1 MIIVATTLYNAEDY
15 VERCI
20 GSIMGQNYKNF
31 KCYITNDLSTDN
43 SVNIVKEMIKDDE
56 RFILIDNTTKM
67 YQPGNYDQIIRNNP
81 DVDDNDIVVEV
92 DGDDWLPDSKV
103 FDRVAELYS
112 DSSVWIAN
120 GKFRYVNGGIGFAAP
135 PRNISTI
142 RQETFTASHLR
153 TWRAFLWRKIK
164 EEDLKDENGVYWK
177 TAGDLAFMF
186 PMIEM
191 AGEEHYRFMSDV
203 NYIYNEINPLNDHK
217 VNMDSVNEIVV
228 KIRNKEPYKKLV

>member
-1 MIIVATTLYNAEDY
+1 MIIVVTTLYNAEDY

-20 GSIMGQNYKNF
+20 GSIMGQNYQNF

-43 SVNIVKEMIKDDE
+43 SLNIVKDMIKDDE
-56 RFILIDNTTKM
+56 RFVLIDNETKM
-67 YQPGNYDQIIRNNP
+67 YQPGNYDQIIRHNNEI
-81 DVDDNDIVVEV
+81 DDNDIIVEV

-103 FDRVAELYS
+103 FDRVANLYV
-112 DSSVWIAN
+112 DDSVWIAN

-135 PRNISTI
+135 PNNISTI

-164 EEDLKDENGVYWK
+164 VEDLKDENGVYWK

-186 PMIEM
+186 PMLEM
-191 AGEEHYRFMSDV
+191 AGEEHYRFMTDV

-217 VNMDSVNEIVV
+217 VNMNSVNEVVV
-228 KIRNKEPYKKLV
+228 KIRNKSPYSRI

>member
-1 MIIVATTLYNAEDY
+1 MIIVATTLYNAEAY

-56 RFILIDNTTKM
+56 RFILIDNITKM

-103 FDRVAELYS
+103 FDRVANLYS
-112 DSSVWIAN
+112 DDSVWIAN

-135 PRNISTI
+135 PTNISNI
-142 RQETFTASHLR
+142 RKETFTASHLR

-164 EEDLKDENGVYWK
+164 VEDLKDENGIYWR

-191 AGEEHYRFMSDV
+191 AGEEHYRFMNDV

-228 KIRNKEPYKKLV
+228 KIRNKIPYERI